1 MFEWIHSQP
10 RRPEFL
16 FLICSKQKK
25 ISKLGWAAR
34 SAIWQSVCLK
44 LIFNTQRNIMYKQK
58 IYNIPWILTQLL
70 WSDTVIGLFRSPQ
83 SQMRLNLMRAGIA
96 ELRSVTQESRVTTDL
111 SPPEQD
117 AKVSAGDLSGEL
129 SRLNWYAF
137 WILTFKL
144 SLLSIYLLT
153 MEGVC
158 ILQVLKGTTCLVFS
172 SWN

>member
-1 MFEWIHSQP
+1 MRCWMFEWIHSQP
-10 RRPEFL
+10 RRLEFL

-58 IYNIPWILTQLL
+58 IYNTMNL
-70 WSDTVIGLFRSPQ
+70 DTVTLEWYSYWFVSLSTIPNA
-83 SQMRLNLMRAGIA
+83 SQFDESRNCRA
-96 ELRSVTQESRVTTDL
+96 EKCNTRVTTDL

-144 SLLSIYLLT
+144 SLLSIYLPWK
-153 MEGVC
+153 GVC
-158 ILQVLKGTTCLVFS
+158 ILQVLKWTIRV
-172 SWN
+172 